1 MGLDNVVSGTG
12 GFSAG
17 AANHCTGFTCVAIGY
32 TITSSGQGSVAL
44 GYRVTADAD
53 YSVALGYRASA
64 NGHMGSFTWADASTT
79 DSLESSAN
87 NSFQTRAAGGYRLYS
102 NATMTTGVSIS
113 AGGSSWNVISDRN
126 RKEQFRDVEGEEILS
141 QIRQLPVTT
150 WRYRDEADRTVRHI
164 GPMAQDWHAA
174 FGFNADD
181 TTINMSDLDGV
192 NLAAAKALDARTTE
206 LRTENAGLRE
216 EIAAL
221 RAENQRLRERQ
232 DEMDRRLTR
241 LEAAQE
247 ADLSVR

>member
-1 MGLDNVVSGTG
+1 
-12 GFSAG
+12 
-17 AANHCTGFTCVAIGY
+17 
-32 TITSSGQGSVAL
+32 
-44 GYRVTADAD
+44 
-53 YSVALGYRASA
+53 
-64 NGHMGSFTWADASTT
+64 
-79 DSLESSAN
+79 
-87 NSFQTRAAGGYRLYS
+87 
-102 NATMTTGVSIS
+102 
-113 AGGSSWNVISDRN
+113 
-126 RKEQFRDVEGEEILS
+126 
-141 QIRQLPVTT
+141 
-150 WRYRDEADRTVRHI
+150 
-164 GPMAQDWHAA
+164 MAQDWHAA

-216 EIAAL
+216 EIAGL